1 MATIEA
7 GAGAGDVVLL
17 DAAPSQAPRRSPGR
31 KETFADP
38 HTPPVQQ
45 QHGQASAASAAVVR
59 IKSESLSRAPS
70 PMSGTDELSGTGD
83 AKSEADVVELLET
96 LPNNNNNNNINYQLL
111 SGPGSSG
118 KLPYPAKPVSTHVT
132 PASPSSTTS
141 SSSAAAGLVPALSA
155 LDVVDTGSGVV
166 PPKPGSK
173 PASTAAAGPAPVPP
187 ATSQKPKSVR
197 KQRSPSPEL
206 PPPPPPQLRT
216 IRLDIPLGGPNNY
229 AVDITKLA
237 KETGQ
242 RSPTPPPP
250 LKRVSDSEGEED
262 DDDPKKGISAGK
274 GKAGR
279 KKNLAT
285 EYYDLN
291 DPFIDDS
298 ELAVDERTYFA
309 QTKQQGF
316 YVSSGEVALLK
327 DKTPKK
333 TKAKRVVVP
342 TIIPLA
348 GSQSM
353 NSANTKPVSTSAS
366 GDPFGPSLPSQPMMN
381 GSISNG
387 GTRDAPIA
395 LLSDNEDPKSSISG
409 LKRKSSE
416 TGGNGKKKRKTVEI
430 VSFTARPFT
439 LHILTM
445 RGMK

>member
-1 MATIEA
+1 MAFIED
-7 GAGAGDVVLL
+7 GDDDVVLL
-17 DAAPSQAPRRSPGR
+17 DAAPTQPPRRSPGR

-38 HTPPVQQ
+38 HPVERS
-45 QHGQASAASAAVVR
+45 HPRLEDAANIR
-59 IKSESLSRAPS
+59 IKSEGLSSAPS
-70 PMSGTDELSGTGD
+70 PMSVNELSGTGD

-96 LPNNNNNNNINYQLL
+96 THPKSKSTGEPQ
-111 SGPGSSG
+111 PGL
-118 KLPYPAKPVSTHVT
+118 KLP
-132 PASPSSTTS
+132 
-141 SSSAAAGLVPALSA
+141 SSAAYKSVPTLQVASPATSASTTNSLVYPPAQDVVNSEHVDANQIPRPSLKPESTATASA
-155 LDVVDTGSGVV
+155 L
-166 PPKPGSK
+166 
-173 PASTAAAGPAPVPP
+173 PP
-187 ATSQKPKSVR
+187 ASQKPKSVR

-206 PPPPPPQLRT
+206 PPPPPPPVFRT
-216 IRLDIPLGGPNNY
+216 IRLEIPLGGPDNY

-242 RSPTPPPP
+242 RPPTPPPV
-250 LKRVSDSEGEED
+250 KRDISDSEDDEED
-262 DDDPKKGISAGK
+262 RLKKGIISTGK

-279 KKNLAT
+279 KKNLAS
-285 EYYDLN
+285 EYYDVN

-333 TKAKRVVVP
+333 SKAKRVVVP

-353 NSANTKPVSTSAS
+353 NAMDSKPTSTA
-366 GDPFGPSLPSQPMMN
+366 GDPFGHPLSSQLKPN

-387 GTRDAPIA
+387 GSRDAPIA
-395 LLSDNEDPKSSISG
+395 LLSDNEDHKSSISG

-416 TGGNGKKKRKTVEI
+416 TSGNGKKKRKTVDI
-430 VSFTARPFT
+430 VSHAQILVCHLLT
-439 LHILTM
+439 LGRKCSIRICKLCCM
-445 RGMK
+445 N

>member
-1 MATIEA
+1 MAFIDTVDGED
-7 GAGAGDVVLL
+7 DVVLL
-17 DAAPSQAPRRSPGR
+17 DAAPPQPPRRSPGR

-38 HTPPVQQ
+38 HPVERG
-45 QHGQASAASAAVVR
+45 HPRLEDAANIR
-59 IKSESLSRAPS
+59 IKSEGLSSAPS
-70 PMSGTDELSGTGD
+70 PMSVNELSGTGD

-96 LPNNNNNNNINYQLL
+96 TLPNSKTTGEPQ
-111 SGPGSSG
+111 PGL
-118 KLPYPAKPVSTHVT
+118 KLPSSAAYKSVPTLQVAS
-132 PASPSSTTS
+132 PASPATS
-141 SSSAAAGLVPALSA
+141 
-155 LDVVDTGSGVV
+155 
-166 PPKPGSK
+166 
-173 PASTAAAGPAPVPP
+173 ASTANSLVYPP
-187 ATSQKPKSVR
+187 AQDVDAEQIPRPTFKPESTATASALPPASQKPKSVR

-206 PPPPPPQLRT
+206 PPPPPPPVFRT
-216 IRLDIPLGGPNNY
+216 IRLEIPLGGPDNY

-242 RSPTPPPP
+242 RPPTPPPV
-250 LKRVSDSEGEED
+250 KRDISDSEDDGDED
-262 DDDPKKGISAGK
+262 RLKKGIISTGK

-279 KKNLAT
+279 KKNLAS
-285 EYYDLN
+285 EYYDVN

-333 TKAKRVVVP
+333 SKAKRVVVP

-353 NSANTKPVSTSAS
+353 NSLDSKPASTV
-366 GDPFGPSLPSQPMMN
+366 GDPFGNPLSSQLKPN

-387 GTRDAPIA
+387 GSRDAPIA
-395 LLSDNEDPKSSISG
+395 LLSDNEDHKSSISG

-416 TGGNGKKKRKTVEI
+416 TSGNGKKKRKTVDI
-430 VSFTARPFT
+430 VSHSQALVCHLLTFGRKCSIRIYRPCCT
-439 LHILTM
+439 N
-445 RGMK
+445 